1 MARVRWGRKADREIE
16 RGLTM
21 LAVGFY
27 AQKGLVV
34 ANLPAPAPGADE
46 VLVRV
51 AHAGF
56 CGSDRALMKSGG
68 LPEGYVL
75 GHEVSGVVGEVGSS
89 VRGISTGMRVTVR
102 PSFCG
107 VCRDCRAGRAYFC
120 QRHRRS
126 IGIGDLP
133 GAFAEIL
140 RVYPDMLIPVPPG
153 VDSRNAALAEMYA
166 AALHAARVVDP
177 SEDAVLILGGGPVG
191 LALLQILKLLAPRP
205 VVVAE
210 PRAPRR
216 ELARRLGAD
225 GVIDPTTEAWGPA
238 TFGLTAGIGFGT
250 VFECSGIGA
259 NLQVALDCLAPGG
272 RVGLVSIV
280 FTPLEIQPLTLSLK
294 EARLFGVYSNTH
306 AENREVLGWMAAGRL
321 DGRALVTDCV
331 PLEALPETYARRI
344 VTGEAVKVL
353 VQAGEA
359 F

>member
-1 MARVRWGRKADREIE
+1 MQAVRYYSQ
-16 RGLTM
+16 RGLV
-21 LAVGFY
+21 LE
-27 AQKGLVV
+27 
-34 ANLPAPAPGADE
+34 NLPAPEPAADE

-56 CGSDRALMKSGG
+56 CGSDRALLKSGG

-75 GHEVSGVVGEVGSS
+75 GHEVSGVVEEVGSS
-89 VRGISTGMRVTVR
+89 ARVIAPGTRVTVR

-107 VCRDCRAGRAYFC
+107 ECRDCRAGRPYFC
-120 QRHRRS
+120 RRHRRS

-133 GAFAEIL
+133 GAFAEMV

-166 AALHAARVVDP
+166 AALHAARVVGP
-177 SEDAVLILGGGPVG
+177 STESMLILGGGPVG
-191 LALLQILKLLAPRP
+191 LALLQILKLLASGP

-210 PRAPRR
+210 PLVPRR
-216 ELARRLGAD
+216 DLARRLGAD
-225 GVIDPTTEAWGPA
+225 AVIDPATEAWGQA
-238 TFGLTAGIGFGT
+238 TFGLTAGQGFGT

-272 RVGLVSIV
+272 SVGLVSIV

-294 EARLFGVYSNTH
+294 EARIFGIYSNTH
-306 AENREVLGWMAAGRL
+306 EENRQVLAWMADGRL

-331 PLEALPETYARRI
+331 PLEALPEVFGRRI